1 MKKIIWQL
9 ELIRIKK
16 ETSDLFQSLGLDL
29 STAIGMFYIQA
40 LRCHDVPFYVVAD
53 EEPNRKIYMTMK
65 DAENDTN
72 MSGPFESIAFSWKC
86 LFAEEISIY
95 L

>member
-1 MKKIIWQL
+1 MKKIIWQV

-16 ETSDLFQSLGLDL
+16 EASDLFQSLGLDL